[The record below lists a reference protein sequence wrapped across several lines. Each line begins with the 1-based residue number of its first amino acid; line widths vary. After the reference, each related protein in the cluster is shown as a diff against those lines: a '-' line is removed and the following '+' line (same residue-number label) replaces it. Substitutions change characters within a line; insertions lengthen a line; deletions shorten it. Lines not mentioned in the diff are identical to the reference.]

1 MTSLVGPWIKH
12 LEDLNNTV
20 LRRPH
25 FRKQI
30 AHYYLYALTTLFSL
44 VFMGLIGMLLYHGLW
59 PVAMALIALILVV
72 VAGVWAVY
80 EVNQ

>member
-1 MTSLVGPWIKH
+1 MTSLLTVGIKN
-12 LEDLNNTV
+12 LEDLKNRV
-20 LRRPH
+20 PRRPH

-44 VFMGLIGMLLYHGLW
+44 VFMGLIGMLLYLGLW
-59 PVAMALIALILVV
+59 PVAITLIAVMLVV